1 MKNGHAAALTGTL
14 LFRKGS
20 ATPADLLNGHVNGH
34 AGGSLGSTIN
44 LAPRPPRQSDPNA
57 PVRVS
62 VKLDR
67 ARRQHLQLAA
77 AKLGISNQE
86 LLIAALDQYLRN
98 DVPARL
104 AQPCP
109 CLQTAA
115 RPEPA

>member
-20 ATPADLLNGHVNGH
+20 AAPTDLFASHAPASLT
-34 AGGSLGSTIN
+34 GSIRI
-44 LAPRPPRQSDPNA
+44 APRQPDPDA

-86 LLIAALDQYLRN
+86 LLVAALDHYLRSE
-98 DVPARL
+98 VPARI
-104 AQPCP
+104 ADPCC
-109 CLQTAA
+109 CLKMPV
-115 RPEPA
+115 RPEPD

>member
-1 MKNGHAAALTGTL
+1 MKNLHAAELTGTL

-20 ATPADLLNGHVNGH
+20 ATPADLLNGH
-34 AGGSLGSTIN
+34 AGGSLGSTIS
-44 LAPRPPRQSDPNA
+44 LAPRPPRQPDPNA

-86 LLIAALDQYLRN
+86 LLIAALDQYLRT
-98 DVPARL
+98 DVPTRL

-115 RPEPA
+115 RPEPV

>member
-20 ATPADLLNGHVNGH
+20 ATPADFF
-34 AGGSLGSTIN
+34 AGQSDTSLGRSIAI
-44 LAPRPPRQSDPNA
+44 APRLPKQLDPNA

-77 AKLGISNQE
+77 AKLGISNRE
-86 LLIAALDQYLRN
+86 LLIAALDHYLRSE
-98 DVPARL
+98 VPAQI
-104 AQPCP
+104 AEPCS
-109 CLQTAA
+109 CLKTPT
-115 RPEPA
+115 RPEPV

>member
-1 MKNGHAAALTGTL
+1 MKNSHAAALTGTL

-20 ATPADLLNGHVNGH
+20 AAPTGFL
-34 AGGSLGSTIN
+34 AGNSEGSLMRSIEI
-44 LAPRPPRQSDPNA
+44 APKRPRQHDPNA

-86 LLIAALDQYLRN
+86 LLTSAIDHYLRSE
-98 DVPARL
+98 VPAQI
-104 AQPCP
+104 AEPCA
-109 CLQTAA
+109 CLKMPLV
-115 RPEPA
+115 RPEPV

>member
-1 MKNGHAAALTGTL
+1 MKNSHAAALTGTL

-20 ATPADLLNGHVNGH
+20 AAPTGFL
-34 AGGSLGSTIN
+34 AGNSEGFLMRSIEI
-44 LAPRPPRQSDPNA
+44 APKRPRQRDPNA

-86 LLIAALDQYLRN
+86 LLTSAIDHYLRSE
-98 DVPARL
+98 VPAQI
-104 AQPCP
+104 AEPCA
-109 CLQTAA
+109 CLKMPLV
-115 RPEPA
+115 RPEPV